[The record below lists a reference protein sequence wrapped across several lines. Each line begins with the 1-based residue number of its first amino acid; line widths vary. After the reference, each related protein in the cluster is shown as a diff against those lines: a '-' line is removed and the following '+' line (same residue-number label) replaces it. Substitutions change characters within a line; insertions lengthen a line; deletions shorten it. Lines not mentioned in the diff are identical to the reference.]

1 MHHLHFNYL
10 ALLVSA
16 LILWFLGAFWYSPI
30 AFAKPWIAII
40 GRKSGEK
47 PKGLAVGMIASLIG
61 DLLVAFILCHFV
73 AWSHS
78 DTFAAGAFVGFI
90 SWVGFV
96 VGPLYPQ
103 SVYEGRPFAYFAI
116 NSGYWLVGLVIV
128 GGLLAAWQ

>member
-1 MHHLHFNYL
+1 VHHFHFNL
-10 ALLVSA
+10 VALLVSA
-16 LILWFLGAFWYSPI
+16 VILWLLGAFWYSPI

-47 PKGLAVGMIASLIG
+47 PKGLALGMISSLIG
-61 DLLVAFILCHFV
+61 DLLVVFILFHFI

-78 DTFAAGAFVGFI
+78 DSFAKGAFVGFI

-116 NSGYWLVGLVIV
+116 NSGYWLVGLTIV
-128 GGLLAAWQ
+128 GGLLAVWQ